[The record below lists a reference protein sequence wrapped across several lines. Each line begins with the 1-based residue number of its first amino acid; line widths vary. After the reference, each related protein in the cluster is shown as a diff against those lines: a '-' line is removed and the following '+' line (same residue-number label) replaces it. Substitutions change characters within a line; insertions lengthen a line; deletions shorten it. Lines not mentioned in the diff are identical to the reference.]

1 MTAKAM
7 DNHNRWRSKTVA
19 FRMSPEEADQL
30 DAFVQM
36 SGLPK
41 QDYLIQRALQRE
53 VVVVGNPRVYKGLWI
68 QMEVIHKELQCIST
82 ERFIDDELL
91 DRVEQI
97 TIIMNAMREADRP
110 TSGEAIWLARH
121 VAATRR
127 SRGAAEDEGGIE

>member
-1 MTAKAM
+1 MTAKTM

-19 FRMSPEEADQL
+19 FRMSPEEANQL

-53 VVVVGNPRVYKGLWI
+53 VVVVGNPRVYKGLRI
-68 QMEVIHKELQCIST
+68 QMDGIHNELQRIT
-82 ERFIDDELL
+82 KERFIDDELL

-97 TIIMNAMREADRP
+97 TIIMKSMK
-110 TSGEAIWLARH
+110 
-121 VAATRR
+121 
-127 SRGAAEDEGGIE
+127 EDANDS

>member
-1 MTAKAM
+1 MTAKVK
-7 DNHNRWRSKTVA
+7 DDHNRWRNKTVA
-19 FRMSPEEADQL
+19 FRMSPEEANQL

-53 VVVVGNPRVYKGLWI
+53 VVVVDNPRVYKGLRI
-68 QMEVIHKELQCIST
+68 QMEAIHNDLEQISA

-97 TIIMNAMREADRP
+97 TTIM
-110 TSGEAIWLARH
+110 
-121 VAATRR
+121 R
-127 SRGAAEDEGGIE
+127 SMLEESNQNKEGLNDP

>member
-1 MTAKAM
+1 MTAKTM

-19 FRMSPEEADQL
+19 FRMSPEEAKQL

-53 VVVVGNPRVYKGLWI
+53 VVVIGNPRVYKGLRI
-68 QMEVIHKELQCIST
+68 QMEAIYKELQRIST
-82 ERFIDDELL
+82 ESFIDDELL

-97 TIIMNAMREADRP
+97 TTILKGMKEESDDP
-110 TSGEAIWLARH
+110 
-121 VAATRR
+121 
-127 SRGAAEDEGGIE
+127 

>member
-1 MTAKAM
+1 MTAKTM

-19 FRMSPEEADQL
+19 FRMSPEEAGQL

-53 VVVVGNPRVYKGLWI
+53 VVVVGNPRVYKGLRI
-68 QMEVIHKELQCIST
+68 QMEAIHKELQRIST
-82 ERFIDDELL
+82 ESFIDDELL

-97 TIIMNAMREADRP
+97 TTILKGMKEESDDP
-110 TSGEAIWLARH
+110 
-121 VAATRR
+121 
-127 SRGAAEDEGGIE
+127 

>member
-1 MTAKAM
+1 
-7 DNHNRWRSKTVA
+7 
-19 FRMSPEEADQL
+19 MSPEEANQL

-53 VVVVGNPRVYKGLWI
+53 VVVVGNPRVYKGLRI
-68 QMEVIHKELQCIST
+68 QMEAIHDDLQRIST

-97 TIIMNAMREADRP
+97 TIIMKDMKEELNDP
-110 TSGEAIWLARH
+110 
-121 VAATRR
+121 
-127 SRGAAEDEGGIE
+127 

>member
-1 MTAKAM
+1 MTAKVR
-7 DNHNRWRSKTVA
+7 DDHNRWRSKTVA

-53 VVVVGNPRVYKGLWI
+53 VVVNGNPRVYKGLRI
-68 QMEVIHKELQCIST
+68 QMEAIHNDLEQISA
-82 ERFIDDELL
+82 ERFFDDELL

-97 TIIMNAMREADRP
+97 TTIM
-110 TSGEAIWLARH
+110 
-121 VAATRR
+121 R
-127 SRGAAEDEGGIE
+127 SMLEESNQNKEGLNDP

>member
-1 MTAKAM
+1 MTAKTM

-19 FRMSPEEADQL
+19 FRMSPEEANQL

-53 VVVVGNPRVYKGLWI
+53 VVVNGNPRVYKGLRI
-68 QMEVIHKELQCIST
+68 QMEAIHDDRQCISA

-91 DRVEQI
+91 DRIEQMT
-97 TIIMNAMREADRP
+97 TIMKSMKEESDDP
-110 TSGEAIWLARH
+110 
-121 VAATRR
+121 
-127 SRGAAEDEGGIE
+127 

>member
-1 MTAKAM
+1 MTAKTM

-19 FRMSPEEADQL
+19 FRMSPEEANQL

-41 QDYLIQRALQRE
+41 QDYLIQRALRRE
-53 VVVVGNPRVYKGLWI
+53 VVVIGNPRVYKGLRI
-68 QMEVIHKELQCIST
+68 QMEAIHDDLQRISA

-97 TIIMNAMREADRP
+97 TTILTGMKEESDDP
-110 TSGEAIWLARH
+110 
-121 VAATRR
+121 
-127 SRGAAEDEGGIE
+127 

>member
-19 FRMSPEEADQL
+19 FRMSPEEANQL

-53 VVVVGNPRVYKGLWI
+53 VVVVGNPRVYKGLRI
-68 QMEVIHKELQCIST
+68 QMDEIHNELQRISE

-97 TIIMNAMREADRP
+97 TTIMKSMKEELNDR
-110 TSGEAIWLARH
+110 
-121 VAATRR
+121 
-127 SRGAAEDEGGIE
+127 

>member
-1 MTAKAM
+1 MTAKTM

-53 VVVVGNPRVYKGLWI
+53 VVVIGNPRVYKGLRI
-68 QMEVIHKELQCIST
+68 QMEAIHKELQRIAAN
-82 ERFIDDELL
+82 RFVDDELL

-97 TIIMNAMREADRP
+97 TIIMKSMKEELNDP
-110 TSGEAIWLARH
+110 
-121 VAATRR
+121 
-127 SRGAAEDEGGIE
+127 

>member
-19 FRMSPEEADQL
+19 FRMSPEEANQL

-53 VVVVGNPRVYKGLWI
+53 VVVQGNPRVYKGLRI
-68 QMEVIHKELQCIST
+68 QMEAIHMELQRVST

-97 TIIMNAMREADRP
+97 TIIM
-110 TSGEAIWLARH
+110 
-121 VAATRR
+121 R
-127 SRGAAEDEGGIE
+127 SMKEDANDP

>member
-1 MTAKAM
+1 MTAKTM

-19 FRMSPEEADQL
+19 FRMSPEEANQL

-53 VVVVGNPRVYKGLWI
+53 VVVIGNPRVYKGLRI
-68 QMEVIHKELQCIST
+68 QMEAIYKELQRIAAN
-82 ERFIDDELL
+82 RFVDDELL

-97 TIIMNAMREADRP
+97 TIIMKSMK
-110 TSGEAIWLARH
+110 
-121 VAATRR
+121 
-127 SRGAAEDEGGIE
+127 EDANDS

>member
-1 MTAKAM
+1 MTAKTM

-41 QDYLIQRALQRE
+41 QEYLIHRALQRE
-53 VVVVGNPRVYKGLWI
+53 VVVVGNPRVYKGLRI
-68 QMEVIHKELQCIST
+68 QMEAIHNDLQRISA

-97 TIIMNAMREADRP
+97 TTILKGMKEESDDP
-110 TSGEAIWLARH
+110 
-121 VAATRR
+121 
-127 SRGAAEDEGGIE
+127 

>member
-1 MTAKAM
+1 MTAKTM

-53 VVVVGNPRVYKGLWI
+53 VVVNGNPRVYKGLRI
-68 QMEVIHKELQCIST
+68 QMEAIHNDLQRIST

-97 TIIMNAMREADRP
+97 TTILKDMKEELNDR
-110 TSGEAIWLARH
+110 
-121 VAATRR
+121 
-127 SRGAAEDEGGIE
+127 

>member
-1 MTAKAM
+1 MTAKTM

-41 QDYLIQRALQRE
+41 QDYLIQRVLQKE
-53 VVVVGNPRVYKGLWI
+53 IVVVGNPRVYKGLRI
-68 QMEVIHKELQCIST
+68 QMETIYEELQRI
-82 ERFIDDELL
+82 EDNHLIDDELL

-97 TIIMNAMREADRP
+97 TTIMHGMMEETNHSKEELND
-110 TSGEAIWLARH
+110 
-121 VAATRR
+121 
-127 SRGAAEDEGGIE
+127 

>member
-19 FRMSPEEADQL
+19 FRMSPEEAKQL

-41 QDYLIQRALQRE
+41 QDYLIQRVLQRE
-53 VVVVGNPRVYKGLWI
+53 VVVNGNPRVYKGLRI
-68 QMEVIHKELQCIST
+68 QMEAIHEELHRI
-82 ERFIDDELL
+82 EDNHLIDDELL

-97 TIIMNAMREADRP
+97 TTII
-110 TSGEAIWLARH
+110 
-121 VAATRR
+121 R
-127 SRGAAEDEGGIE
+127 SMMEETNQNKEELNDP

>member
-1 MTAKAM
+1 MTAKTM

-19 FRMSPEEADQL
+19 FRMSPEEADQP

-53 VVVVGNPRVYKGLWI
+53 VVVIGNPRVYKGLRI
-68 QMEVIHKELQCIST
+68 QMEAIHDDLQRIST

-97 TIIMNAMREADRP
+97 TTILKGMKEESDDP
-110 TSGEAIWLARH
+110 
-121 VAATRR
+121 
-127 SRGAAEDEGGIE
+127 

>member
-7 DNHNRWRSKTVA
+7 DNHNRWRNKTVA
-19 FRMSPEEADQL
+19 FRMSPEEAGQL

-53 VVVVGNPRVYKGLWI
+53 VVVVGNPRVYKGLRI
-68 QMEVIHKELQCIST
+68 QMEAVFAELQRI
-82 ERFIDDELL
+82 EANRFIDDELL

-97 TIIMNAMREADRP
+97 TAIMQSMMERTNQK
-110 TSGEAIWLARH
+110 
-121 VAATRR
+121 
-127 SRGAAEDEGGIE
+127 EDPYDPK